1 MFFRINSSEFLMNAV
16 FDIVDSPRRD
26 IALLPTDVDSGTRI
40 IASLSPIS
48 LTDQA
53 FIPNAEAV
61 GSYAFVSSNRT
72 LLNKA
77 DTSSASDGEVVSQP
91 DTYRHGCRSP
101 QHARRP
107 LRHGAAP
114 LGMECIR

>member
-1 MFFRINSSEFLMNAV
+1 MNAV
-16 FDIVDSPRRD
+16 FDIIDSPRRD

-40 IASLSPIS
+40 LTCLSTS
-48 LTDQA
+48 SWNDQA

-61 GSYAFVSSNRT
+61 GFYAFVSSNRT